1 MKSLMRLLREVL
13 LDRGT
18 WCNVSTT
25 LDYKMIERRVKNEGI
40 SFLTITLPA
49 FGQDLQKGLDLGQ
62 IDPTFFRGFPK
73 KARAPLFLGGFLD
86 LIFDRN
92 NGCLLEFP
100 DSDAIQAIRQITLMF
115 AKIDLP
121 CTERRTR
128 IAIEKYIQ
136 CEQDVRCVDKSF
148 ETNTPEMEEFRR
160 ISTMLWDEPLQI
172 MDRLVYEGGLIPKH
186 GPGATADKLKG
197 NLKFKQSEWTSR
209 LEYYFP
215 HGEFLAPSWRYFID
229 LQHVNILEP
238 GSERPVRVITVPKT
252 LKTPRI
258 IAIEPTCMQYT
269 QQSLLEPLVRLLQ
282 RNDFLCSSF
291 VGFDDQTLNQNLAQ
305 SGSFRGHVATL
316 DLSDA
321 SDRVSNQHVRN
332 LVHLWPHFGEA
343 LDATRSRKAEV
354 PGYGVLRL
362 AKYASMGSALCF
374 PIEAMVFTTI
384 IFLGIQ
390 SKLRRRLTR
399 RDIKSFSD
407 SVHVYGDDIIVPVDF
422 VSDVIAKLEAF
433 GLLVN
438 RNKSFWTGKF
448 RESCGREFY
457 DGTDISIV
465 RVRRLFPNSHRSTPE
480 FVSLVSL
487 RNQFYKAGYW
497 GVTKF
502 LDMEI
507 RSLVLH
513 FPNVEETSSV
523 LGRHSFLGFDS
534 EKESVELQIPL
545 VKGYV
550 VRAPLPSSHL
560 DGYAALLKYFLKR
573 GVEPYPDVK
582 HLERYGRPQ
591 SVHTKLRWACPY

>member
-25 LDYKMIERRVKNEGI
+25 LDFKTIERRVKDEGV
-40 SFLTITLPA
+40 SFLTITLPVL
-49 FGQDLQKGLDLGQ
+49 GQDLQKGLDLGQ

-73 KARAPLFLGGFLD
+73 KAKAPLLLGGFFD

-92 NGCLLEFP
+92 NGSLLEFP
-100 DSDAIQAIRQITLMF
+100 DSDAIQAIRQISLMF

-128 IAIEKYIQ
+128 AAIQKYIQ
-136 CEQDVRCVDKSF
+136 CELDVRSVDKSF
-148 ETNTPEMEEFRR
+148 NKNDSNMESFRR
-160 ISTMLWDEPLQI
+160 ISTMLWDEPLQN
-172 MDRLVYEGGLIPKH
+172 MDRLVYEGALVPKH
-186 GPGATADKLKG
+186 GPGATADRLRG
-197 NLKFKQSEWTSR
+197 NAKFKQSEWTSR

-215 HGEFLAPSWRYFID
+215 HGEYLAPSWRYFID
-229 LQHVNILEP
+229 LQHVDIREP

-269 QQSLLEPLVRLLQ
+269 QQALLEPLVRLLQ
-282 RNDFLCSSF
+282 RKDFLCSHF
-291 VGFDDQTLNQNLAQ
+291 VGFDDQTRNQSMAQ
-305 SGSFRGHVATL
+305 NGSILGNVATL
-316 DLSDA
+316 DLSEA

-332 LVHLWPHFGEA
+332 LVHLWPHFGAA
-343 LDATRSRKAEV
+343 LDATRSRKADV

-374 PIEAMVFTTI
+374 PVEAMVFLTI
-384 IFLGIQ
+384 IFVGIET
-390 SKLRRRLTR
+390 KLRRRLTR
-399 RDIKSFSD
+399 KDIQAFSG

-438 RNKSFWTGKF
+438 RDKSFWTGKF
-448 RESCGREFY
+448 RESCGKEYF
-457 DGTDISIV
+457 DGTDVSIV
-465 RVRRLFPNSHRSTPE
+465 RVRRMIPTSHRSTPE

-502 LDMEI
+502 LDEKI
-507 RSLVLH
+507 RGLTPF

-534 EKESVELQIPL
+534 EKESVQLQIPL
-545 VKGYV
+545 VRGHV
-550 VRAPLPSSHL
+550 VDVTLPSSIL
-560 DGYAALLKYFLKR
+560 DGHSALLKYFLKR
-573 GVEPYPDVK
+573 GDEPYLDPK

-591 SVHTKLRWACPY
+591 SVHTKLRWASPY